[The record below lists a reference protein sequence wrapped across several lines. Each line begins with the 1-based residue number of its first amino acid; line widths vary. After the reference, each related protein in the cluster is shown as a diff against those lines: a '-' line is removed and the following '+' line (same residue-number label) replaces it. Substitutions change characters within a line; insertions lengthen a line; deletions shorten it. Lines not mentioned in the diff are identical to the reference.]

1 MNDALYSPLWHE
13 VAALRPALRAT
24 VHCRRM
30 SARGEAWQ
38 LLSAPESRQ
47 QLRINAAAW
56 RLIGCLDGTRSL
68 DTLWHALVERF
79 GDAAP
84 SQPEV
89 LDLLA
94 QLSAAGFL
102 RADVLPDLPAQFDAA
117 AERERKR
124 RRAAL
129 SPLAVRVR
137 LFDPGALLDALLPHC
152 RALFSP
158 LALALWVAAVLVTAL
173 VALSESSA
181 LAVAV
186 ADSTRAP
193 RFVLI
198 AWMVYPLMKAL
209 HELAHGLAIRHWG
222 GRVANAG
229 FTLLVL
235 VPVPYVDASAA
246 NAFDRPR
253 RIAVSAAG
261 VMCELIIAAAA
272 FWLWL
277 AVAPG
282 AVRDIALTAFF
293 IGALSSL
300 LVNGNPLLRFDGYYV
315 FIDALDLPNLASR
328 SRQWWHTLIGRRLLR
343 SRQRTLDTAPG
354 EAFWL
359 ALYAPAA
366 WAFQLTIGVHIA
378 RWIGGF
384 SPLAGLLTAALL
396 IVTLV

>member
-1 MNDALYSPLWHE
+1 MSDALYSPLWHE

-56 RLIGCLDGTRSL
+56 RLVGCLDGTRSL
-68 DTLWHALVERF
+68 DALWHALVERF

-89 LDLLA
+89 IDLLG

-117 AERERKR
+117 SARERQR

-129 SPLAVRVR
+129 SPLAMRVR
-137 LFDPGALLDALLPHC
+137 LFDPGPLLDALLPYC

-173 VALSESSA
+173 VALSEASA
-181 LAVAV
+181 LAVAI
-186 ADSTRAP
+186 AEGTRSP

-198 AWMVYPLMKAL
+198 AWIVYPLMKAV

-246 NAFDRPR
+246 NAFARPR

-277 AVAPG
+277 A
-282 AVRDIALTAFF
+282 
-293 IGALSSL
+293 
-300 LVNGNPLLRFDGYYV
+300 
-315 FIDALDLPNLASR
+315 
-328 SRQWWHTLIGRRLLR
+328 
-343 SRQRTLDTAPG
+343 
-354 EAFWL
+354 
-359 ALYAPAA
+359 
-366 WAFQLTIGVHIA
+366 
-378 RWIGGF
+378 
-384 SPLAGLLTAALL
+384 
-396 IVTLV
+396 